1 MVTYETFITVSASLI
16 VLLTLLKKISTIIC
30 YKYIAMYLTTQH
42 VNLALW
48 QVCFTCS
55 YVESCM

>member
-16 VLLTLLKKISTIIC
+16 VLLILLKKISTIIC